1 LRKTEWPEPAGH
13 DHINYN
19 FLIWCQ
25 ELQKWSFAEKCE
37 AIQDGEAQHYSFDL
51 TLTKGQPSSNQ
62 GKPYLVALR
71 HIRPYRGIFQVSFP
85 NEKLRH
91 LCID

>member
-1 LRKTEWPEPAGH
+1 LRECKV
-13 DHINYN
+13 
-19 FLIWCQ
+19 
-25 ELQKWSFAEKCE
+25 
-37 AIQDGEAQHYSFDL
+37 IQDGEAQHYSFDL